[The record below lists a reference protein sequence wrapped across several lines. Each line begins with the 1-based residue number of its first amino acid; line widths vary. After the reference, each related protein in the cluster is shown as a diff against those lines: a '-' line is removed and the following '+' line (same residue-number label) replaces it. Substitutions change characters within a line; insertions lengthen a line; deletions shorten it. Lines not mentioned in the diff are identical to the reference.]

1 MDDPVEYKRRKK
13 KPLNLIMGS
22 TWKYSGSKMKEF
34 LKVGFI
40 FIIIQR
46 KFVFFNGNKK
56 HFPLLSEDSYINGHK
71 NLLRTNK
78 NPINQLVLEF

>member
-1 MDDPVEYKRRKK
+1 MQGHCPSVSKNRK
-13 KPLNLIMGS
+13 LS
-22 TWKYSGSKMKEF
+22 TLPSGKVNSGSKMKEF